1 MIRSDTFSPF
11 AESFIDSADIES
23 TCEISFD
30 DLTDDLKDDVSG
42 VILTG
47 AFGGGLIASLLEQP
61 NRRSAKNKILNDH
74 LNILTNF
81 FYVD

>member
-1 MIRSDTFSPF
+1 MIKSDAFSPF

-30 DLTDDLKDDVSG
+30 DLTDDLKDDESD
-42 VILTG
+42 VILTD
-47 AFGGGLIASLLEQP
+47 ACGGLITSLPEQP
-61 NRRSAKNKILNDH
+61 NRRSARNIILNDH
-74 LNILTNF
+74 LNMLTNF